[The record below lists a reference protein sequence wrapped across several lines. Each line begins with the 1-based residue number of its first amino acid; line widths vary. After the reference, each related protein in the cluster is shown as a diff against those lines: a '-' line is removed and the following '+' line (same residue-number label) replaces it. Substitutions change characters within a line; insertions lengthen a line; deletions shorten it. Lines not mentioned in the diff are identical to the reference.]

1 MYIKI
6 VLKGY
11 WTSQLCGS
19 IGIHVHLSTRTLL
32 NESQSISAQRRGYR
46 LGMALAL
53 RASMSLAVW
62 ANTAL
67 DHQRARLWLCSC
79 SLGTALRASTALA
92 LWAQLFGRARLWLF
106 GHSSSGEHGSCSLGE
121 HSSGSPGTPQFWPYS
136 AINSRLF
143 LKPQIK
149 STKQFA

>member
-32 NESQSISAQRRGYR
+32 NESQSISAQRHGYR

-79 SLGTALRASTALA
+79 SLSTALRQ
-92 LWAQLFGRARLWLF
+92 AQLWLF
-106 GHSSSGEHGSCSLGE
+106 GHSSSGEHGSGSLDTALRASMALALWGSTALALQAL
-121 HSSGSPGTPQFWPYS
+121 HSFGPTPQ
-136 AINSRLF
+136 
-143 LKPQIK
+143 
-149 STKQFA
+149 STAGFF